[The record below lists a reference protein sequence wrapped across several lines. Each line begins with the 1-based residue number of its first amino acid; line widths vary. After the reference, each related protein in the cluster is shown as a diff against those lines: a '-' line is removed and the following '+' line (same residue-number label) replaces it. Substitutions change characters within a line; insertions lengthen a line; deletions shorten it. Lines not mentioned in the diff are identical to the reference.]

1 MMYLDLSEVDEVLQ
15 QSRLWSS
22 GAFSLAR
29 FRRADYFAF
38 VAEKSETGHAGIVEE
53 TRSAESLESCS
64 TELQISHTQ
73 SRKKPASESTDHG
86 LPDRGLP
93 EIDES
98 VRAAVENKLNFRPAG
113 AIRVL
118 TNFRYFG
125 YLINPITCYYC
136 FDESGERL
144 QALLIEVTNTP
155 WEQRTHYVLD
165 LRQYQSGQSIDFN
178 KDMHVSPFMP
188 MNMMY
193 RWKGSVPGANLMY
206 SLASFMVPEPAWEL
220 EPVSE
225 TEIQSKHGE
234 SQLVSV
240 VGETTH
246 SRQFDS
252 GVNFK
257 RIEITSA
264 SLNQVLW
271 QYPWMSGK
279 VALAIYWQALRLWL
293 KRIPFVP
300 HPNKQSNVGK

>member
-1 MMYLDLSEVDEVLQ
+1 MMYLDLSEIDEVLK

-22 GAFSLAR
+22 GVFSLAR
-29 FRRADYFAF
+29 FRRADYFTF
-38 VAEKSETGHAGIVEE
+38 VAEKNNTGHAGTVEE
-53 TRSAESLESCS
+53 TRTAAALESCS
-64 TELQISHTQ
+64 TKLQIPHMQ
-73 SRKKPASESTDHG
+73 SRNKPASES
-86 LPDRGLP
+86 PDRGVSDQGVP

-98 VRAAVENKLNFRPAG
+98 VRAAVENKLNFRPVG

-136 FDESGERL
+136 FDESGENL

-165 LRQYQSGQSIDFN
+165 LRQYQSGESIDFD

-206 SLASFMVPEPAWEL
+206 SLASFT
-220 EPVSE
+220 VSE
-225 TEIQSKHGE
+225 TENPGRPVE

-240 VGETTH
+240 NAETTH

-264 SLNQVLW
+264 SLNRVLW
-271 QYPWMSGK
+271 RYPWMTGK
-279 VALAIYWQALRLWL
+279 VALAIYWQALRLWF

>member
-1 MMYLDLSEVDEVLQ
+1 MMYLDLSEIDEVLK
-15 QSRLWSS
+15 QSRLWSG

-29 FRRADYFAF
+29 FRRADYCTF
-38 VAEKSETGHAGIVEE
+38 VAEKCKTGHAGTVED
-53 TRSAESLESCS
+53 TRSAEALESCGADM
-64 TELQISHTQ
+64 QVPHIQ
-73 SRKKPASESTDHG
+73 KRNKPVSVSPDRG

-136 FDESGERL
+136 FDESGENL

-206 SLASFMVPEPAWEL
+206 SLASFAVPE
-220 EPVSE
+220 
-225 TEIQSKHGE
+225 TENPGRSVE

-240 VGETTH
+240 NAETTH

-264 SLNQVLW
+264 SLNRVLW
-271 QYPWMSGK
+271 RYPWMTGK

-300 HPNKQSNVGK
+300 HPNKVSSIGK

>member
-1 MMYLDLSEVDEVLQ
+1 MMYLDLSEVDEVLK

-53 TRSAESLESCS
+53 TLSAESLESCS

-206 SLASFMVPEPAWEL
+206 SLASFTVPETENQNR
-220 EPVSE
+220 PVE
-225 TEIQSKHGE
+225 R
-234 SQLVSV
+234 QLVDV
-240 VGETTH
+240 NAETTH

-264 SLNQVLW
+264 SLNRVLW
-271 QYPWMSGK
+271 RYPWMTGK
-279 VALAIYWQALRLWL
+279 VALAIYWQALRLWF

-300 HPNKQSNVGK
+300 HPNKVSNIGK